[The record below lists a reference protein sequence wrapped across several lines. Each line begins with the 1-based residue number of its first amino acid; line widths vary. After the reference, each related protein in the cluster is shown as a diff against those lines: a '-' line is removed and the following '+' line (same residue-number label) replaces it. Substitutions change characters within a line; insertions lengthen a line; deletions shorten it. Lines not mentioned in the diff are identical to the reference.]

1 MFEIEETVTIE
12 QPIERVWAFVM
23 DEANDSLWQTTLTD
37 VHRLTNGPMGVG
49 TRVSESRRFL
59 GRTVET
65 IWEMTECE
73 APHRSS
79 IASVKAPFAWQ
90 GTYTLEES
98 GDGTRFTLRMEG
110 SPGGFFRIAEPLLE
124 RFVRREMV
132 GNLGN
137 LNDVLEAGLGAGDAA
152 VLEGVTASS

>member
-1 MFEIEETVTIE
+1 MFEIEETVTIA

-23 DEANDSLWQTTLTD
+23 DEANDPLWQTTLTD
-37 VHRLTNGPMGVG
+37 VRRLSEGPMAVG

-59 GRTVET
+59 GRTIET
-65 IWEMTECE
+65 VWEMTECE

-90 GTYTLEES
+90 GTYALEET
-98 GDGTRFTLRMEG
+98 GEGTRFTIRLQG

-124 RFVRREMV
+124 RFVRREMA

-137 LNDVLEAGLGAGDAA
+137 LNDVLEGGLGDPRAPL
-152 VLEGVTASS
+152 LEGVTAGS

>member
-23 DEANDSLWQTTLTD
+23 DEANDPVWQTTLID
-37 VHRLTNGPMGVG
+37 VHRLTEGPLTVG

-59 GRTVET
+59 GRTIET
-65 IWEMTECE
+65 IWELTECE
-73 APHRSS
+73 APNRSS

-90 GTYTLEES
+90 GTYALEET
-98 GDGTRFTLRMEG
+98 GQGTRFTMRLQG
-110 SPGGFFRIAEPLLE
+110 SPGGFFRIAESLLE
-124 RFVRREMV
+124 RFVRREMA

-137 LNDVLEAGLGAGDAA
+137 LNDVLEAGLDDARA
-152 VLEGVTASS
+152 PLLEG

>member
-1 MFEIEETVTIE
+1 MFEIEETVAIA

-23 DEANDSLWQTTLTD
+23 DEANDPLWQTTLTD
-37 VHRLTNGPMGVG
+37 VRRLSEGPMAVG

-59 GRTVET
+59 GRTIET
-65 IWEMTECE
+65 VWEMTECE

-90 GTYTLEES
+90 GTYALEET
-98 GDGTRFTLRMEG
+98 GEGTRFTIRLQG

-124 RFVRREMV
+124 RFVRREMA

-137 LNDVLEAGLGAGDAA
+137 LNDVLEAGLGDGDTA
-152 VLEGVTASS
+152 VPEEVATGS

>member
-23 DEANDSLWQTTLTD
+23 DEANDPLWQTTLTD
-37 VHRLTNGPMGVG
+37 VHRLTEGPMAVG

-59 GRTVET
+59 GRTIET
-65 IWEMTECE
+65 VWEITECE
-73 APHRSS
+73 PPHRSS

-90 GTYTLEES
+90 GTYTLEKTEE
-98 GDGTRFTLRMEG
+98 GTRFSMRLQG
-110 SPGGFFRIAEPLLE
+110 NPGGFFRIAEPLLE
-124 RFVRREMV
+124 RFVRREMA

-137 LNDVLEAGLGAGDAA
+137 LNDVLEAGLGDGDTAVPEQATAG
-152 VLEGVTASS
+152 S

>member
-1 MFEIEETVTIE
+1 MFEIEETVTIA

-23 DEANDSLWQTTLTD
+23 DEANDPLWQTTLTD
-37 VHRLTNGPMGVG
+37 VRRLTEGPMAVG

-59 GRTVET
+59 GRTIET
-65 IWEMTECE
+65 VWEMTECK

-90 GTYTLEES
+90 GTYALEET
-98 GDGTRFTLRMEG
+98 GEGTRFTIRLQG

-124 RFVRREMV
+124 RFVRREMA

-137 LNDVLEAGLGAGDAA
+137 LNDVLEAGLGDPTAEPLKAA
-152 VLEGVTASS
+152 TAS

>member
-23 DEANDSLWQTTLTD
+23 NEANDPLWQTTMTD
-37 VHRLTNGPMGVG
+37 VHRLTEGPMAVG

-59 GRTVET
+59 GRTIET
-65 IWEMTECE
+65 VWEITECE
-73 APHRSS
+73 PPHRSS

-90 GTYTLEES
+90 GSYTLEEAAE
-98 GDGTRFTLRMEG
+98 GTRFTLRMQG
-110 SPGGFFRIAEPLLE
+110 NPGGFFRIAEPLLE
-124 RFVRREMV
+124 RVVRREMA

-137 LNDVLEAGLGAGDAA
+137 LNDVLEGGLGAGDAA
-152 VLEGVTASS
+152 VLEGVTTGS

>member
-23 DEANDSLWQTTLTD
+23 DEANDALWQTTLTD
-37 VHRLTNGPMGVG
+37 VHRLTDGPVGVG

-59 GRTVET
+59 GRTIET
-65 IWEMTECE
+65 IWEMTECD
-73 APHRSS
+73 APHHSS

-90 GTYTLEES
+90 GSYTLEET
-98 GDGTRFTLRMEG
+98 GEGTRFTLRMQG
-110 SPGGFFRIAEPLLE
+110 NPGGFFRIAEPLLE
-124 RFVRREMV
+124 RFVRREMA

-137 LNDVLEAGLGAGDAA
+137 LNDVLEAGLDDARA
-152 VLEGVTASS
+152 PLLEGVTAGS

>member
-23 DEANDSLWQTTLTD
+23 DESNDPLWQTTLTD
-37 VHRLTNGPMGVG
+37 VHRLTDGPVGVG

-59 GRTVET
+59 GRTIET
-65 IWEMTECE
+65 VWEMTECE

-90 GTYTLEES
+90 GTYVLEEA
-98 GDGTRFTLRMEG
+98 GEGTRFSLRMQG
-110 SPGGFFRIAEPLLE
+110 NPGGFFRIAEPLLE
-124 RFVRREMV
+124 RFVRPGIRF
-132 GNLGN
+132 
-137 LNDVLEAGLGAGDAA
+137 
-152 VLEGVTASS
+152 TWRASV

>member
-23 DEANDSLWQTTLTD
+23 DEANDPLWQTTLTD
-37 VHRLTNGPMGVG
+37 VHRLSEGLMAVG

-59 GRTVET
+59 GRTIET
-65 IWEMTECE
+65 VWEMTECE
-73 APHRSS
+73 PPHRSS

-90 GTYTLEES
+90 GTYLLEKTGE
-98 GDGTRFTLRMEG
+98 GTRFTMRLQG
-110 SPGGFFRIAEPLLE
+110 NPGGFFRIAEPLLE
-124 RFVRREMV
+124 RFVRREMT

-137 LNDVLEAGLGAGDAA
+137 LDDVLESGLGDDDTT
-152 VLEGVTASS
+152 VLEEATAGS

>member
-1 MFEIEETVTIE
+1 VFEIEETVTIE

-37 VHRLTNGPMGVG
+37 VHRLTDGPVGVG

-59 GRTVET
+59 GRTIET

-90 GTYTLEES
+90 GTYTLEETAE
-98 GDGTRFTLRMEG
+98 GTRFSLRMQG
-110 SPGGFFRIAEPLLE
+110 NPGGFFRIAEPLLE
-124 RFVRREMV
+124 RFVRREIA

-137 LNDVLEAGLGAGDAA
+137 LNDVLEGGLGTSVAGLS
-152 VLEGVTASS
+152 EGVAAGS